1 MPVLNVVIAIV
12 TIAYP
17 AFVYFG
23 FTHLPSGVFALV
35 LIVLFGLRLFVAR
48 QYTQAAWA
56 TPVALAV
63 LVFAGI
69 VLLAQS
75 TDLLLYYPVIINLC
89 LLAVFSYSLRHP
101 PSVIERI
108 ARFREPDLPASG
120 VAYTRKVT
128 WVWCF
133 FFASMPP
140 LHCIP
145 SFSRT

>member
-1 MPVLNVVIAIV
+1 MLNIIVAVV

-23 FTHLPSGVFALV
+23 IQHLPSYAFALA
-35 LIVLFGLRLFVAR
+35 LIALFGLRLMLAKR
-48 QYTQAAWA
+48 LSQATWA
-56 TPVALAV
+56 GPVSIALI
-63 LVFAGI
+63 VFGAI

-89 LLAVFSYSLRHP
+89 LLAVFGYSLHNP
-101 PSVIERI
+101 PTIIERL
-108 ARFREPDLPASG
+108 ARIRDPDLAPSG

-133 FFASMPP
+133 FFASTQA
-140 LHCIP
+140 
-145 SFSRT
+145 SRSTRPFLQT

>member
-1 MPVLNVVIAIV
+1 MLNVVIAIV

-23 FTHLPSGVFALV
+23 FTHLPSGVFAGG
-35 LIVLFGLRLFVAR
+35 LIVLFGLRLWVAR
-48 QYTQAAWA
+48 QSVQAAWVA
-56 TPVALAV
+56 PVAVAILI
-63 LVFAGI
+63 FAGI
-69 VLLAQS
+69 ALLAQS
-75 TDLLLYYPVIINLC
+75 TELLLYYPVIINLC
-89 LLAVFSYSLRHP
+89 LLAVFGYSLRHP

-133 FFASMPP
+133 FFASTPQP
-140 LHCIP
+140 HCTP
-145 SFSRT
+145 SFLRT